1 MKLSVAVLLFLL
13 IQLTSC
19 TDEKEPVNQKP
30 RWTQD
35 QSTELNRNLAKQEL
49 IKIKL
54 YLKQRPDWKLEDT
67 GSGLKYWIYKDDEG
81 ELAKPGDRVD
91 VQFEVKNLKDELYY
105 KTEEEEFSSFK
116 VDKSQV
122 ETGVMEGVKLLS
134 EGDQAKFIIP
144 SHIGHG
150 LLGDMNKIPPL
161 EVLVVDLKLV
171 KIH

>member
-54 YLKQRPDWKLEDT
+54 YLKQRPDWKIEDT

-105 KTEEEEFSSFK
+105 KTE
-116 VDKSQV
+116 
-122 ETGVMEGVKLLS
+122 EGVKLLS

>member
-1 MKLSVAVLLFLL
+1 MKLVFLL
-13 IQLTSC
+13 LLLLIFQLTSC
-19 TDEKEPVNQKP
+19 KDEKKPVNQKP
-30 RWTQD
+30 SWTQD
-35 QSTELNRNLAKQEL
+35 QSTALNRNLAKQEL

-54 YLKQRPDWKLEDT
+54 YLKQRPDWKVKDT
-67 GSGLKYWIYKDDEG
+67 GSGLKYWIYEDLEG
-81 ELAKPGDRVD
+81 ELAKAGDRVE
-91 VQFEVKNLKDELYY
+91 VQFEVRNLKDELYY
-105 KTEEEEFSSFK
+105 KTEEGEFSSFK